1 MDETVKQTIEA
12 CTQLSDSEQIGF
24 DEVIMKLMKVGIE
37 RYHADLSRADKIYYL
52 PSSESHRVKA
62 APVGV
67 PSAGVFSPDGVRAA
81 VRAIQQ
87 KKIGYK
93 TFCERIAE
101 AGCVGYMVSLVG
113 RRAVYYGRD
122 GESYVERFPSAA

>member
-1 MDETVKQTIEA
+1 MDEIIKQTVET
-12 CTQLSDSEQIGF
+12 CTRLSDNEQISFG
-24 DEVIMKLMKVGIE
+24 DVVMKLMTAGIE
-37 RYHADLSRADKIYYL
+37 RYHTDLTRADKIYYL
-52 PSSESHRVKA
+52 PSGESHRVKA

-67 PSAGVFSPDGVRAA
+67 PSAATFSPDGVSAA

-93 TFCERIAE
+93 TFCEQIAE
-101 AGCVGYMVSLVG
+101 AGCVGYLVSLAG

-122 GESYVERFPSAA
+122 GENYVERFPSAA